1 MGVRIERKD
10 KNRMRSNLEQLL
22 RAQQELDKNIA
33 LFQEES
39 PVEEYKSFL
48 KELRASNSEN
58 MHTVSRFM
66 VRKCNR

>member
-39 PVEEYKSFL
+39 PVEEYKNFL

-58 MHTVSRFM
+58 MQTVSRFM

>member
-1 MGVRIERKD
+1 VGVRIERKD

-39 PVEEYKSFL
+39 PVEEYKNFL

-58 MHTVSRFM
+58 MQTVSRFM